1 MPYETSP
8 DHGSRKSAAEI
19 LDQLP
24 LEKGPTL
31 TGTLR
36 DALANKISVLDG
48 ITFDKAGRQ
57 IDEMFTYCWD
67 TFY

>member
-8 DHGSRKSAAEI
+8 DHGSQTSASEI

-36 DALANKISVLDG
+36 DSLANKISILDG
-48 ITFDKAGRQ
+48 ITFDKARRQ